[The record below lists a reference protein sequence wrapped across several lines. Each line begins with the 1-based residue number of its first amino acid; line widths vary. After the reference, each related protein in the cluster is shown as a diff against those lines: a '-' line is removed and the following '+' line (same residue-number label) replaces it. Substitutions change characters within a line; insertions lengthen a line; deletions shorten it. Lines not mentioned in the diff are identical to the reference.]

1 MTLGYDRYH
10 IGCFLT
16 WTSGK
21 HIVNISYWMILLP
34 SILAGAADALS
45 FLCIFE
51 FLCSQ
56 ALFGM
61 HGIIIGLFWFLR
73 AICIDISSAI
83 TQGFQY
89 GHVINGPSVL
99 SCTTWFTVLFGLIA
113 IIDLIVYVLVA
124 RWYMLRVRNDDLNLR
139 TAIEEHFEQQIIRQ

>member
-1 MTLGYDRYH
+1 MTLGYDHYH

-34 SILAGAADALS
+34 SILADAADALS

-51 FLCSQ
+51 FLSSQ
-56 ALFGM
+56 APFGM
-61 HGIIIGLFWFLR
+61 HGMLIGLFWFLR
-73 AICIDISSAI
+73 AICIDINSGI
-83 TQGFQY
+83 TLAFQM
-89 GHVINGPSVL
+89 NGPSVF

-113 IIDLIVYVLVA
+113 IIGSIVYVLVA
-124 RWYMLRVRNDDLNLR
+124 HWYVLRVRDDDLNLR